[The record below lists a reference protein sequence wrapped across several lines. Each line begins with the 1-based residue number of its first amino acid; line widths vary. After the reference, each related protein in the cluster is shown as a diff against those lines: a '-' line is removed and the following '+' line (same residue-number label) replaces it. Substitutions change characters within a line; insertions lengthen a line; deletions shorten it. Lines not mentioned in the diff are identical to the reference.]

1 MKSERE
7 RQIIPY
13 DATYMHNLK
22 YDTQELICAT
32 ETNSD
37 IENRFVVAKWEGG
50 KGEKDWESGISRCIL
65 LYIEWTN
72 SKVLLYRAG
81 TII

>member
-7 RQIIPY
+7 SQIIPY

-37 IENRFVVAKWEGG
+37 IENRFVVSKWEGG
-50 KGEKDWESGISRCIL
+50 QGREGL
-65 LYIEWTN
+65 
-72 SKVLLYRAG
+72 G
-81 TII
+81 TWD